1 MNTHEEIYEFI
12 VRNKGGNK
20 DELAREII
28 ETASPE
34 ALAKIVSVFLD
45 MFADMMDS
53 TIAREDHEAELNARL
68 SGAEH

>member
-20 DELAREII
+20 DELAQEIV

-34 ALAKIVSVFLD
+34 ALATIISVFLE
-45 MFADMMDS
+45 MFSDMMDD
-53 TIAREDHEAELNARL
+53 AVAQEDYEAELNARL